1 MTQNTPISDKVDRI
15 ETIVETLE
23 NGDVS
28 LEEATELHEE
38 GQTLLEALQ
47 DDPMLEM
54 AQSLNSDSDILL
66 IGRCRFSGFIN
77 E

>member
-1 MTQNTPISDKVDRI
+1 VDRI

-28 LEEATELHEE
+28 LEEAEELHEE

-47 DDPMLEM
+47 DDLMSAM
-54 AQSLNSDSDILL
+54 AQSSNSEQTSLQL
-66 IGRCRFSGFIN
+66 AVSFSFRVNRGRDLVSRR
-77 E
+77 

>member
-23 NGDVS
+23 NGDVVS

-47 DDPMLEM
+47 DDLDVGDGTVIE
-54 AQSLNSDSDILL
+54 Q
-66 IGRCRFSGFIN
+66 
-77 E
+77 

>member
-1 MTQNTPISDKVDRI
+1 LTMTQETPISDKVDRI

-28 LEEATELHEE
+28 LEEAEELHEE

-47 DDPMLEM
+47 EDLDVGDGTVIE
-54 AQSLNSDSDILL
+54 Q
-66 IGRCRFSGFIN
+66 
-77 E
+77 

>member
-1 MTQNTPISDKVDRI
+1 VDRI

-28 LEEATELHEE
+28 LEEAEELHEE

-47 DDPMLEM
+47 DDL
-54 AQSLNSDSDILL
+54 DIGDGTV
-66 IGRCRFSGFIN
+66 I
-77 E
+77 EQ